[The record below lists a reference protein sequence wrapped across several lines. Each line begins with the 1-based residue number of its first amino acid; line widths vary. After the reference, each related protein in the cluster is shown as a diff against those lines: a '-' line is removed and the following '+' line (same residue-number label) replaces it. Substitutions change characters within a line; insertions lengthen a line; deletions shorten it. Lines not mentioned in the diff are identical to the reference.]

1 MFRSLNENTVRSI
14 LQNKED
20 SKERSRALQPV
31 QELVTDVPTVDFGMK
46 EATKNLYE
54 PQVTFE
60 PAAESTLSTL
70 LHVSELAELSVYIIL
85 GSFEACT
92 VFTHMVDFIANASKS
107 YDICPESYSVKGYA
121 FQDAKQVGF
130 QFQLFQFE
138 DKLGISQTRMD
149 GCSFLLNGLFTDLK
163 RELLYQLD
171 LMDDDE
177 SESDYSDSE
186 DEDDAAFSLFNS
198 PYLDFTQDVEYLA
211 RLIDDIVN
219 CQCDEHA
226 TMLLAHN
233 IDNPNNYEL
242 MQPFAQTIV
251 NNCITRLASY
261 DATLPV
267 VRSAAKLINT
277 LVSRELNISLTA
289 NQFKVI
295 ATTAANWSTGVKET
309 TNFVTLSE
317 EIGIFLSAVLVEIWN
332 MCQQQITQEMVNF
345 FKRIEDQV
353 AQTQYDSIRV
363 NFDNFID
370 YQTEVGTA

>member
-1 MFRSLNENTVRSI
+1 MSFSHNENSVRSI
-14 LQNKED
+14 LRQQKEF
-20 SKERSRALQPV
+20 KHRALNNDRDAV
-31 QELVTDVPTVDFGMK
+31 MNVPTAEIGLNK
-46 EATKNLYE
+46 STKISHE
-54 PQVTFE
+54 PTSIFE
-60 PAAESTLSTL
+60 SASQNVQSTLPF
-70 LHVSELAELSVYIIL
+70 VSDLTELSVYAIL
-85 GSFEACT
+85 GSFEAST
-92 VFTHMVDFIANASKS
+92 VFYHMLAFIANESKS
-107 YDICPESYSVKGYA
+107 YTACPESYSIRGYA

-149 GCSFLLNGLFTDLK
+149 GCSFLLNDLFTELK
-163 RELLYQLD
+163 RELYQHD
-171 LMDDDE
+171 LLNDDE
-177 SESDYSDSE
+177 SDSDYSDEES
-186 DEDDAAFSLFNS
+186 DEEEEVPFSFDFSS
-198 PYLDFTQDVEYLA
+198 PYLNFTQDPEYLS

-226 TMLLAHN
+226 SMLLAHN
-233 IDNPNNYEL
+233 IDNAENYEL

-251 NNCITRLASY
+251 NNCITRLSSQ

-277 LVSRELNISLTA
+277 LVQQEADISLTA
-289 NQFKVI
+289 DQFKVI
-295 ATTAANWSTGVKET
+295 ASTAANWSTGVQQT

-332 MCQQQITQEMVNF
+332 MCQSHISQEMTNF

-353 AQTQYDSIRV
+353 AQTQYDSIRM

-370 YQTEVGTA
+370 FQSEITV